1 MSKGSEELRDHGLSR
16 EEAEAVAVPEIGVS
30 GLTTGGGAERISQ
43 GYLHTVH
50 PDTGNEVVFVPGEA
64 LPAWAMNVQNDAQAA
79 RLNATDTSVSDVAS
93 GAKRA
98 VSASKPKK
106 ATQPGE

>member
-1 MSKGSEELRDHGLSR
+1 MSRGSEELEALGLDPG
-16 EEAEAVAVPEIGVS
+16 EAEAMAMQERGG

-64 LPAWAMNVQNDAQAA
+64 LPDWAVEVQNEQVAA
-79 RLNATDTSVSDVAS
+79 RMRPREATANEKTSS
-93 GAKRA
+93 GRRA
-98 VSASKPKK
+98 VKPSAGKRSKGM
-106 ATQPGE
+106 A